1 MPRQRPATITLRR
14 SLYEEATR
22 IVADEYAADLEL
34 DEIARRVASSRR
46 QIQRVFAEV
55 GQTTFREHLARVRM
69 DRAAEL
75 LASDGVTVREVA
87 ARVGYRQPAQFA
99 KAFRRHHGTSP
110 STYRARRPN
119 GSDDGPRIAFEAV

>member
-1 MPRQRPATITLRR
+1 VPRQRPATVALRR
-14 SLYEEATR
+14 SLYDEATR
-22 IVADEYAADLEL
+22 IVADEYAQDLEL

-55 GQTTFREHLARVRM
+55 GNTTFREHLARVRM

-75 LASDGVTVREVA
+75 LATNGPTVREVA

-99 KAFRRHHGTSP
+99 KAFRRHLGQAP
-110 STYRARRPN
+110 AMYRAQRLRARN
-119 GSDDGPRIAFEAV
+119 GGPPRAE

>member
-1 MPRQRPATITLRR
+1 VPRQRPATITLRR

-46 QIQRVFAEV
+46 QIQRVFAEI
-55 GQTTFREHLARVRM
+55 GHTTFREHLARVRM

-75 LASDGVTVREVA
+75 LTGDGVTVREVA
-87 ARVGYRQPAQFA
+87 FRVGYRQPAQFA
-99 KAFRRHHGTSP
+99 KAFRRHVGQAP
-110 STYRARRPN
+110 AAYRAERQWAHN
-119 GSDDGPRIAFEAV
+119 GGPPHG